1 VKTIVGEFGKIENLE
16 RWKIKGE
23 DGGGDESYTRMQKSF
38 WCFLY
43 HV

>member
-1 VKTIVGEFGKIENLE
+1 MEKGK
-16 RWKIKGE
+16 RKIKGE
-23 DGGGDESYTRMQKSF
+23 DGGGGDEFYTRMQKSF